1 MSKSLFITE
10 KPSVAQEFAKALGI
24 KGVRKGGYIESDE
37 AIITWCIGHLVTMS
51 YPEKYDK
58 SLKKWSLKD
67 LPFLPKEYKYQV
79 IPQVKQ
85 QFDVIKEKM
94 NDPEITT
101 VYVCTDSGREGEYIY
116 RLVDEMIGVTNKD
129 KKRVWIDS
137 QTVDEIKR
145 GVREAKPLSDY
156 DKLSDSAYLRAKE
169 DYLIGINF
177 SRLLSLIYGNTISN
191 YSGTNY
197 TVIAVGRVMTCVLGM
212 IVSKEREI
220 REFIKVPY
228 YRIAA
233 SFLFEDTLDYEG
245 EWKSTEGSKY
255 YMSRLL
261 FKDIGFKDKKDA
273 EKFIDEI
280 KSENKE
286 NTGTIESVD
295 KKVEK
300 KNPPLLYNL
309 AELQNDCSKK
319 YKISPDETLKSV
331 QTLYEKKML
340 TYPRTDARV
349 ITKAVAAE
357 IENNIKPLANIDK
370 LFLLEDDDKE
380 ISDFVKH
387 VLDKKLFKGVEKTK
401 YVDDSRVTDH
411 YAIIPTGQGLKS
423 FNQLSHLD
431 KEIYLLVLRRFLA
444 IFFPQ
449 AIYNKLTITT
459 KVNSEKFFTTSRVC
473 TERGYL
479 DVIEKSSN
487 DKTAKTQDIETLK
500 KLKKGQVVNIKGFEI
515 KESETTPPKRYN
527 SGAMILAM
535 ENAGKLIED
544 DDLREQIKS
553 NGIGTSSTRAEILNK
568 LAKINYTKLNKKT
581 QIMTPTPMGEMIYDV
596 VNNSVPSL
604 LRPELTASWEK
615 GLEMVSNGEID
626 SDEYMFK
633 LENYINKNTNKV
645 MNLNNNANLMTIFS
659 EIPDNEKSKP
669 SPQDKNRK
677 VKNSLG
683 KCTMCENGQIL
694 ENKKAFFCTSWRE
707 GCKFTI
713 WKNSLENYGLEVTPD
728 IVEELLKNKELKNV
742 YIKKSNSDEKTKANL
757 SLIKCNIEVKE

>member
-10 KPSVAQEFAKALGI
+10 KPSVAMEFAKALGI
-24 KGVRKGGYIESDE
+24 KGVRKGGFIESDT
-37 AIITWCIGHLVTMS
+37 AIITWCVGHLVTMS
-51 YPEKYDK
+51 YPEEYDQ

-67 LPFLPKEYKYQV
+67 LPFLPNEYKYQV
-79 IPQVKQ
+79 IPQVKN
-85 QFDVIKEKM
+85 QFDVIEEQMK
-94 NDPEITT
+94 NPEISTI
-101 VYVCTDSGREGEYIY
+101 YVCTDSGREGEYIY
-116 RLVDEMIGVTNKD
+116 RLVDEMIGVKD
-129 KKRVWIDS
+129 KEKKRVWIDS

-145 GVREAKPLSDY
+145 GVKEAKPLSDY

-191 YSGTNY
+191 YSGTDY
-197 TVIAVGRVMTCVLGM
+197 TVIAVGRVMTCVIGM

-220 REFIKVPY
+220 RSFIKVPY
-228 YRIAA
+228 YKISA
-233 SFLFEDTLDYEG
+233 SFVFEESLDYEG
-245 EWKSTEGSKY
+245 EWKSVEGSKY
-255 YMSRLL
+255 YLSKLL
-261 FKDIGFKDKKDA
+261 FKDIGFKEKKDA
-273 EKFIDEI
+273 EQFISEL

-286 NTGTIESVD
+286 STGVIESVE
-295 KKVEK
+295 KKTEK

-331 QTLYEKKML
+331 QSLYEKKML

-349 ITKAVAAE
+349 ITKAVAGE
-357 IENNIKPLANIDK
+357 IENNIKPLLNIDT
-370 LFLLEDDDKE
+370 LFLLDDGDKE
-380 ISDFVKH
+380 IKGFLKH
-387 VLDKKLFKGVEKTK
+387 VLDNQLFKGLANTK

-411 YAIIPTGQGLKS
+411 YAIIPTGQGLRN

-444 IFFPQ
+444 IFYPQ

-459 KVNSEKFFTTSRVC
+459 KVNNEKFFTTSRVC

-479 DVIEKSSN
+479 DVIEKSTN
-487 DKTAKTQDIETLK
+487 DKANKTQDIETLK
-500 KLKKGQVVNIKGFEI
+500 KLKKGQIVNIKSLEI

-553 NGIGTSSTRAEILNK
+553 NGIGTSATRAEILNK
-568 LAKINYTKLNKKT
+568 LSKIKYTKLNKKT
-581 QIMTPTPMGEMIYDV
+581 QIITPTPMGEMIYDV

-604 LRPELTASWEK
+604 LKPELTASWEK
-615 GLEMVSNGEID
+615 GLEMVSNGEIN
-626 SDEYMFK
+626 SDEYMIK
-633 LENYINKNTNKV
+633 LENYINKNTQKV
-645 MNLNNNANLMTIFS
+645 MSLNNNSNLMGLFS
-659 EIPDNEKSKP
+659 KIPDNEKSKP
-669 SPQDKNRK
+669 SAEDKSRK

-683 KCTMCENGQIL
+683 QCTMCEDGQIL

-713 WKNSLENYGLEVTPD
+713 WKNTLESYGLEVTQD
-728 IVEELLKNKELKNV
+728 MVEELLKNKELKNV
-742 YIKKSNSDEKTKANL
+742 YIKKANADEKTKATL
-757 SLIKCNIEVKE
+757 SLTKCSIEVKE